1 MFQLILVLMSLFIG
15 QAALAED
22 LGDLTSAVCN
32 EVTNTYSSA
41 AKGSDRPL
49 SEYGVIVERADCKN
63 FEFHVLDSTY
73 KKYGSRNVLTS
84 LEVTFQSAEIGC
96 SLTASRSVQVELD
109 SLDQPSLVI
118 GDWQVWLEDSPEQA
132 CVVLGSAEIE
142 SFQFD
147 QDKEKLTLMADRRLY
162 PSIYI
167 PEYTELGEPDNG
179 TAGAHAT
186 LYALKDDK
194 EFYGFVV
201 EYWYANSEGPWSSR
215 YILKYNA
222 QGKLLGHLIE
232 SSGGDFCEYPHWS
245 QDDTPDECR

>member
-1 MFQLILVLMSLFIG
+1 MLQFVIVFGSLFLS
-15 QAALAED
+15 QAVLAEE

-32 EVTNTYSSA
+32 EVTNQYSSA
-41 AKGSDRPL
+41 AKKRSDRPL
-49 SEYGVIVERADCKN
+49 SEHGVIIERADCQN
-63 FEFHVLDSTY
+63 FEFDVLDSTY
-73 KKYGSRNVLTS
+73 KQYGSQKVLTS
-84 LEVTFQSAEIGC
+84 LDVIFQSEEIGC
-96 SLTASRSVQVELD
+96 HLSASRSVRVELD
-109 SLDQPSLVI
+109 PQDQPSLMI
-118 GDWQVWLEDSPEQA
+118 GDWQVWPEDSLDQA
-132 CVVLGSAEIE
+132 CIILSSSEIE

-162 PSIYI
+162 PSLYI

-179 TAGAHAT
+179 TAGT
-186 LYALKDDK
+186 STVLYSLKDEK

-232 SSGGDFCEYPHWS
+232 SSGGDFCDFPWNK
-245 QDDTPDECR
+245 DDIPDECR